1 MSGRATRDAY
11 AHALLELAEAEE
23 RLVVFDSDLAR
34 STRTEWFAAEYPGR
48 FFNAG
53 IAEAN
58 MVSMAAGM
66 ASVGLLPFVTTYA
79 IFIGRAF
86 DQIRQSVA
94 YAGAGVKVVATH
106 SGLAA
111 AHDGGSHQGVEDLAL
126 MRALPAMTVLSPA
139 DYPSAKEAVHRA
151 AATPHPTYLRLGKFP
166 VPDLPPPVRSG
177 PNGDRVMRE
186 GEDLAI
192 LATGPLVADALRA
205 ADILA
210 ANGIA
215 ATVIDVTVLKPF
227 DRKLAVRAAECG
239 CVVTAEEH
247 NAIGGLFSALLEALA
262 EEGLSARVAPVA
274 LRDEFGQSG
283 SWPELREH
291 YRLTDA
297 GILSAAERVL
307 AGEVRR

>member
-1 MSGRATRDAY
+1 VSGRATRDAY
-11 AHALLELAEAEE
+11 AHALLEVAEAEE

-66 ASVGLLPFVTTYA
+66 AAVGLLPFVTTYA
-79 IFIGRAF
+79 VFIGRAF

-111 AHDGGSHQGVEDLAL
+111 AYDGGSHQGVEDLAL

-139 DYPSAKEAVHRA
+139 DYASAKEAVYRA

-166 VPDLPPPVRSG
+166 VPDLPPPVCSS
-177 PNGDRVMRE
+177 PNGDRVMCE
-186 GEDLAI
+186 GEDLVI
-192 LATGPLVADALRA
+192 LATGPLVADALSA
-205 ADILA
+205 ADVLA

-215 ATVIDVTVLKPF
+215 ATVIDVTSLKPF
-227 DRKLAVRAAECG
+227 DHQLAVRAAECG
-239 CVVTAEEH
+239 RVVTAEEH
-247 NAIGGLFSALLEALA
+247 NIIGGLFSALLEALA
-262 EEGLSARVAPVA
+262 EEGLSARVVPVA

-307 AGEVRR
+307 EEEVRL